1 MPARRCPESGG
12 QHMTTVNRTVALCL
26 AIVTVGQFPAF
37 LTGASAV
44 QIRGELEFSV
54 ALLGLAISGFF
65 LVSAT
70 TSAVAG
76 QLVERVGWR
85 AGLRLGTMI
94 TVASLTG
101 VALLADSWGFLA
113 SFLALAGLGNALSQP
128 AANLALVTVVPA
140 TRYGLV
146 FGIKQSAIL
155 VATLLGGLSVPAV
168 ALTVGWRWTYAIA
181 ALAGGVAALAT
192 FGLGAAP
199 SGDAATNPSH
209 AAGRAAKTTLTAA
222 TDGRRSLPARALRAL
237 LLVASVGFGS
247 AMVGNALGAFLVSSA
262 VADGMGPGRAGLLLA
277 GSSLLGLTV
286 RIGIGWLADQRPI
299 HPLRA
304 MSFLLLLGATG
315 CVLLAVGP
323 AFVVVGAI
331 LAVGAGWGWPGLYNL
346 AVVRAYPSVAAAAT
360 GVSQT
365 GIYLGAALGPV
376 LLGLVADTVGFT
388 GLWLTTAAIALAS
401 GAMALGGHRALARQ
415 PR

>member
-1 MPARRCPESGG
+1 
-12 QHMTTVNRTVALCL
+12 MTSVNRTVALCL
-26 AIVTVGQFPAF
+26 VVVTVGQLPAF

-44 QIRGELEFSV
+44 QIRSEFDFSV

-65 LVSAT
+65 VVSAT
-70 TSAVAG
+70 ASAVAG
-76 QLVERVGWR
+76 QVVERVGWR
-85 AGLRLGTMI
+85 SGLLLGTLV

-101 VALLADSWGFLA
+101 VSLLANSWGQLA
-113 SFLALAGLGNALSQP
+113 GLLALAGLGNALSQP
-128 AANLALVTVVPA
+128 AANLALVTVVDPR
-140 TRYGLV
+140 RYGLV

-155 VATLLGGLSVPAV
+155 FATLLGGLSVPAI
-168 ALTVGWRWTYAIA
+168 ALTIGWRWTYGFA
-181 ALAGGVAALAT
+181 ALAGGLSALAIRWLT
-192 FGLGAAP
+192 DDR
-199 SGDAATNPSH
+199 SSRHVQDNPSVRPS
-209 AAGRAAKTTLTAA
+209 APRAQK
-222 TDGRRSLPARALRAL
+222 LPARALRVL
-237 LLVASVGFGS
+237 LLVAAVGFGS

-262 VADGMGPGRAGLLLA
+262 VNDGMPPGRAGLLLA
-277 GSSLLGLTV
+277 ASSLLGLLV

-304 MSFLLLLGATG
+304 MSLLLSLGAAG
-315 CVLLAVGP
+315 CVLLALEP
-323 AFVVVGAI
+323 AFIVVGAV

-376 LLGLVADTVGFT
+376 LLGLVADTVGFA
-388 GLWLTTAAIALAS
+388 GLWLATATIALAS
-401 GAMALGGHRALARQ
+401 AAMALGGHRALARQ